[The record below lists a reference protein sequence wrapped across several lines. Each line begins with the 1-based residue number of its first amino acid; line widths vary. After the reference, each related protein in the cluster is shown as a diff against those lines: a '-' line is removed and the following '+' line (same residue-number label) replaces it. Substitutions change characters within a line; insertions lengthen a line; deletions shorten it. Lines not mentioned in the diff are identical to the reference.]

1 MNQTTHNEKTAQQLL
16 SLLKLS
22 LQDQQDFHQEE
33 SISLEGYEAI
43 FDLAEKHEVLVL
55 LDNILNYDLLSPDL
69 QNRLFKKTAQTVQKG
84 IKLQVMNTQITNLL
98 VSENINAITLK
109 GYSIARFYPIP
120 EYRKS
125 TDIDLLL
132 LDKDQLT
139 HAEQLLYSNGF
150 TRSNDQF
157 GNHHIVMTSNEGETL
172 ELHTSLAIDFK
183 DDHLNEY
190 LAWMHNQSRKHCYH
204 YKDEEHSIIVY
215 DTAWQGFYLM
225 VHMIQH
231 FVGSGFGLRNLCDWV
246 VLWQNCEEESAREEF
261 WQMAQD
267 SGTTQFARTITAI
280 CVYDLGLDQR
290 KSPVQQEE
298 LASRTQADELLED
311 ILNAGEFGYSESDRM
326 VGMQG
331 NSIRAYVR
339 EFHYQMHTNFPK
351 AGRYFILW
359 PVLWMATG
367 IRFLSNNR
375 KLNRPPLR
383 QIMKKAGERGK
394 LVDQFMPKKK

>member
-1 MNQTTHNEKTAQQLL
+1 MNQTTQQLL

-22 LQDQQDFHQEE
+22 LKDRQHFHQEE
-33 SISLEGYEAI
+33 SVSLEEYEAI

-55 LDNILNYDLLSPDL
+55 LDNILNYDLLSLAL

-84 IKLQVMNTQITNLL
+84 IKLQVMNTQINNLL
-98 VSENINAITLK
+98 LNKNIDAITLK
-109 GYSIARFYPIP
+109 GYSIARFYPVP

-132 LDKDQLT
+132 LDKDQLAQ
-139 HAEQLLYSNGF
+139 AEQLLYSNGF

-157 GNHHIVMTSNEGETL
+157 GNHHIVMMSEDGETL

-183 DDHLNEY
+183 DDRLNDY
-190 LAWMHNQSRKHCYH
+190 LSWMHKQSRKHCYT

-246 VLWQNCEEESAREEF
+246 VLWQNCEEESEREEF
-261 WQMAQD
+261 WQMAQE
-267 SGTTQFARTITAI
+267 SGTMEFAATITAI
-280 CVYDLGLDQR
+280 CVDKLGLDLI
-290 KSPVQQEE
+290 KSPVPQED
-298 LASRTQADELLED
+298 LASKIQADELLED

-331 NSIRAYVR
+331 NSFRAYVK

-359 PVLWMATG
+359 PALWMATG
-367 IRFLSNNR
+367 IRFLRNNR

-383 QIMKKAGERGK
+383 QIIKKAGERGK
-394 LVDQFMPKKK
+394 LVDQLMPKKK